1 MEVEYK
7 AEVRDLNGEI
17 LGTVDHLV
25 RDTWTGE
32 ISKFVVRR
40 EAPANDLF
48 LSSEDVS
55 QVTKD
60 TVRLNV
66 SAEELNQR

>member
-7 AEVRDLNGEI
+7 AEVRDQNGKF

-25 RDTWTGE
+25 RDSWSGE

-48 LSSEDVS
+48 LSPEDVS
-55 QVTKD
+55 EVTKD
-60 TVRLNV
+60 TVKLNV